1 MMKLKWILIVL
12 CLLALSPS
20 LAGVVFSLIVNPIV
34 SSELRN
40 NPNGKEA
47 REAMLL
53 TFEGRTLP
61 VNYRVVRQKNIDEKS
76 GKGSENTS
84 VR

>member
-1 MMKLKWILIVL
+1 MRLKWVAIIVG
-12 CLLALSPS
+12 LLALSPS
-20 LAGVVFSLIVNPIV
+20 LVGVIFSLVVNPIV
-34 SSELRN
+34 SAELRN

-61 VNYRVVRQKNIDEKS
+61 VN
-76 GKGSENTS
+76 
-84 VR
+84 